1 MVDGRARAALVIDQL
16 NLRKVSELYSALVI
30 GTMTAFFVAASAA
43 AHVAMLVAVLMAAT
57 TAMAV
62 AVAVAAA
69 AAVVLAF
76 S

>member
-43 AHVAMLVAVLMAAT
+43 ARVAMLVAVLMAAT
-57 TAMAV
+57 AV
-62 AVAVAAA
+62 TVAAA
-69 AAVVLAF
+69 ATAAMVSTF
-76 S
+76 QQC